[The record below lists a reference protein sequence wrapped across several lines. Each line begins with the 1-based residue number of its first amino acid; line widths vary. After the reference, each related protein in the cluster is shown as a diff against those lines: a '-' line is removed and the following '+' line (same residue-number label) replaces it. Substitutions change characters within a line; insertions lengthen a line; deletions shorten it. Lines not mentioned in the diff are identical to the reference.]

1 MLAAPTIQRSAAAR
15 TAKLATACR
24 IARRGQNQR
33 IRSHFALSVH
43 ENTRSLVARALAND
57 GDAVET
63 LFQRY
68 RERLRSA
75 LRKLVGPKYRL
86 LLADSDDATQDA
98 ILSALR
104 RLGQFEYRGDGSFL
118 AWLLKGAEF
127 EILRRVR
134 ALETRKRSGPQRDVE
149 LDTQLV
155 RMLPGDDKTPA
166 DLVAEQEMAERVRA
180 ALTRL
185 PDRERII
192 RKVLCMWWLHPS
204 EI

>member
-1 MLAAPTIQRSAAAR
+1 M
-15 TAKLATACR
+15 
-24 IARRGQNQR
+24 
-33 IRSHFALSVH
+33 H
-43 ENTRSLVARALAND
+43 ENTASLVTRALAND
-57 GDAVET
+57 RDAVET

-134 ALETRKRSGPQRDVE
+134 ALETRKRSGQQRDVE
-149 LDTQLV
+149 LDTQMV
-155 RMLPGDDKTPA
+155 RMLPGDDRTPA
-166 DLVAEQEMAERVRA
+166 ELVSEQEMAERVRA

-185 PDRERII
+185 PDREREVIML
-192 RKVLCMWWLHPS
+192 RRYLELDNE
-204 EI
+204 EICNELGLPTAGAVRALLSRAQARLSDMLADDEDA